1 MQKLKNIKAAKQ
13 EQLVKSK
20 GPPIWL
26 SAEFSAETLQAR
38 REWHNILK
46 VTKGKTHT
54 YTYTQ
59 KTWQGFHSNLME
71 RSNILQTS
79 KS

>member
-20 GPPIWL
+20 GTPIRL

-46 VTKGKTHT
+46 VMKGENTHGYIHT
-54 YTYTQ
+54 

>member
-20 GPPIWL
+20 GTPVRL

-46 VTKGKTHT
+46 VMKGENTHVHIHTK
-54 YTYTQ
+54 
-59 KTWQGFHSNLME
+59 NLA
-71 RSNILQTS
+71 RLSLKFDGDIKHFTDKQR
-79 KS
+79 

>member
-20 GPPIWL
+20 GTPIRL

-46 VTKGKTHT
+46 VMKGENTHVYIHT
-54 YTYTQ
+54 